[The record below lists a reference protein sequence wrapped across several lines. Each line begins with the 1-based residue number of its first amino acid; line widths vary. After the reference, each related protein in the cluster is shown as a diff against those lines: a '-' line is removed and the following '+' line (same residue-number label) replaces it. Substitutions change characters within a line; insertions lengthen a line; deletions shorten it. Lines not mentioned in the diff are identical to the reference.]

1 MKRFLIVVL
10 AALLCSCT
18 QNVSE
23 YEDKIDSLTQQLDD
37 VTAQRNELEKKLAES
52 KSQIVVLNT
61 SLAEKNSQIAALDL
75 RIKELEEI
83 DYSSQIAGYEEEISS
98 LREEKSQL
106 TSEVQSLLATKA
118 DLEASIETLS
128 FEIEGLRTD
137 LSLKENQIDTLLS
150 SLQGRKASLQQD
162 LSEKTSELLECNSTF
177 QGILSIWGN
186 DVNFYS
192 RVSFDW
198 NNCTISDFI
207 QVLRLCSI
215 DTTCSVITQNNF
227 VVTSI
232 DGSIIHQEGTDNVAL
247 QGPEKDGYYWG
258 PITDGSVSWD
268 KISPKI
274 PWDSSIP
281 ESYNDYINSQCS
293 VNSSGLIEE
302 EVNRA
307 LTDIETLSGL
317 EESKSQLELDILVL
331 EKAIE
336 LVNSELESLT
346 SLY

>member
-37 VTAQRNELEKKLAES
+37 VTAQCNELEKKLAES

-83 DYSSQIAGYEEEISS
+83 DYSSQIAEYEEEISS

-118 DLEASIETLS
+118 DLEASI
-128 FEIEGLRTD
+128 
-137 LSLKENQIDTLLS
+137 DTLLS
-150 SLQGRKASLQQD
+150 SLQGRKSSLQQD

-177 QGILSIWGN
+177 QEILSIWRN

-215 DTTCSVITQNNF
+215 DTTYSVITQNNF

-274 PWDSSIP
+274 PWDSSVLEP
-281 ESYNDYINSQCS
+281 WNDYINSQCS
-293 VNSSGLIEE
+293 VNLFGLTEQ